1 MISMV
6 ADTPNEWAIITR
18 ELTVRTAAIKSHPAY
33 ATCLILCIPR
43 PRSHCMPLKNLDLH
57 SATLLVAA
65 STSRFSQSDARLLCC
80 SCSAR
85 SFGWGGVRRRGLR
98 FACAGAALAPWGPAG
113 LDSGGTARIQKGRR
127 HCAKAEGA
135 GQQAAGVASSES

>member
-65 STSRFSQSDARLLCC
+65 STSRFSQSVTRDAQTQKPEDSRY
-80 SCSAR
+80 AIAV
-85 SFGWGGVRRRGLR
+85 GGQRRWRPGSGR
-98 FACAGAALAPWGPAG
+98 QCPPGEPWTCAWWAAE
-113 LDSGGTARIQKGRR
+113 
-127 HCAKAEGA
+127 C
-135 GQQAAGVASSES
+135 

>member
-1 MISMV
+1 MV

-57 SATLLVAA
+57 SATWNATIYKQETFYSLHLVI
-65 STSRFSQSDARLLCC
+65 C
-80 SCSAR
+80 
-85 SFGWGGVRRRGLR
+85 
-98 FACAGAALAPWGPAG
+98 
-113 LDSGGTARIQKGRR
+113 RI
-127 HCAKAEGA
+127 H
-135 GQQAAGVASSES
+135 